1 MNRLE
6 YVLELL
12 GRDATE
18 KDAAAVLDELPER
31 FWELVRLH
39 LRTSGEELEMDELF
53 SQAAFEALGLEF

>member
-31 FWELVRLH
+31 FWELVRAPI
-39 LRTSGEELEMDELF
+39 RTDEEKYEMDDLF
-53 SQAAFEALGLEF
+53 NQAAFEALGLEF

>member
-18 KDAAAVLDELPER
+18 KDAEAVLDELPER
-31 FWELVRLH
+31 FWELVRAPI
-39 LRTSGEELEMDELF
+39 RTDEEKYEMDDLF
-53 SQAAFEALGLEF
+53 NQAAFEALGLEF